1 MKHQYIYI
9 LSIVLAGGL
18 LTSCSQSDEPGIT
31 QLSPGQYPLELS
43 ATVDVPQSRSV
54 GKDAWIGDGS
64 ETFGVRIGADG
75 TVAKYVITDPTGK
88 AEAATGT
95 TPLYWDNTATAT
107 VNAWYPYDS
116 QTDIDISDQSAGF
129 ADYDYLYASADGQS
143 YLAPVNLN
151 FTHKM
156 AKVSYVLKAGKGIT
170 DADLSTATVKI
181 AGYTLA
187 NFSEGTLTGS
197 REEWITP
204 TADGDAILVPQ
215 NMTGKP
221 FIKIEIGDKAY
232 LYTPESDNAGLLKEG
247 LAHQYSITVNAGNIE
262 VSAVTGASWGSPL
275 HDEVRVTAYYDGTES
290 QPKPGD
296 YFYSDGTWSDGGL
309 RKWGADESMEWAS
322 PLPDPD
328 NSKTVIGVVFYS
340 GHNEEDSSNYSDT
353 GIKERNCHGYVMAL
367 NDVGNDRYAWA
378 SHNYSL
384 NDGTILWDTDWSGY
398 FNQYYVSIFH
408 RGLDDFPAFKKCDEY
423 GRGTSA
429 SAPSGT
435 SGWYLPSCAQLLYI
449 SQHPALESQVLK
461 SKGSW
466 FKSEATYWSSTE
478 WVTIIDYD
486 SHTERYGAWTVKP
499 QNQQYNMAL
508 DKTEINYVRA
518 VLSF

>member
-1 MKHQYIYI
+1 MKHQYK
-9 LSIVLAGGL
+9 LSSIILAGGL

-31 QLSPGQYPLELS
+31 QLAPGQYPLELS

-181 AGYTLA
+181 SGYTLA

-197 REEWITP
+197 REGWITP
-204 TADGDAILVPQ
+204 TADGEALLVPQ
-215 NMTGKP
+215 NMTGKD
-221 FIKIEIGDKAY
+221 FITIEMGDKVY

-247 LAHQYSITVNAGNIE
+247 LAHQYSITINAGNIE
-262 VSAVTGASWGSPL
+262 VSAVTGASWGRPL

-340 GHNEEDSSNYSDT
+340 GHNVDDSYNYSDT
-353 GIKERNCHGYVMAL
+353 GVNSENCHGYVMAL
-367 NDVGNDRYAWA
+367 NDVGNDTYAW
-378 SHNYSL
+378 STNRFYDDDGPTCWVNDWNGYL
-384 NDGTILWDTDWSGY
+384 NK
-398 FNQYYVSIFH
+398 YYVLAFH
-408 RGLDDFPAFKKCDEY
+408 QWNLDGFPAFKKCDEY
-423 GRGTSA
+423 GAGSSA
-429 SAPSGT
+429 AAPSST
-435 SGWYLPSCAQLLYI
+435 SGWYLPSCGQLLFI
-449 SQHPALESQVLK
+449 SQHPELEAQIQK
-461 SKGSW
+461 ANGSW
-466 FKSEATYWSSTE
+466 FRSDATYWSSTQD
-478 WVTIIDYD
+478 IIFISDN
-486 SHTERYGAWTVKP
+486 TEMWGAIDVKP
-499 QNQQYNMAL
+499 Q
-508 DKTEINYVRA
+508 DKTYDYKMDKTFQNYVRA